1 MAINNDGITFN
12 MTEHIDM
19 LNEKTVG
26 GGGYAIPKEYIVQ
39 KYLKER
45 INPEIPTATILAA
58 LDTRIFEDKAMASAQ
73 ALMGGPQKSVL
84 EETITETETAMAPR
98 MPQGINQGQPSP
110 MPGQMPRQMAGLQR
124 PPMPGRVPPQ
134 QRTGTGIGKMM
145 AAAGGYVPNFADGGI
160 IGYKERGFVNRYDP
174 DARPFTS
181 PLNMR
186 QPYRN
191 SLQEQAREKYLN
203 VESIEDKLT
212 QLKTEPNSLENI
224 NLEKE
229 LKRQLQITEGTPVTG
244 GGYEK
249 GDDALYTPPE
259 EKIDTFEKKEIID
272 APGQGVI
279 EEVIKEKTEVSD
291 RVDPNFSGAVGEA
304 DDAAAFLNEYAAN
317 QGKDDLFE
325 PVDSILA
332 GDDAVKAYE
341 DRIGVSPFVALAGK
355 YEQEIG
361 ENIAEAKKQ
370 SIGKMLFNFGSEL
383 TKSGRLGDA
392 AVAAGRDIDKD
403 MDRLITL
410 KREQRKV
417 GFDIAKIGEAERQT
431 KGKIGMTA
439 EQQAKKD
446 NLTKSLKK
454 REFELIEEKNAID
467 SIYKGKMGDAALLN
481 AESAGSYYKGLAS
494 NTSAETQIRAAVNDE
509 VFGTKDSAERERYS
523 KAKAKVIRAQIANPK
538 IKDMNEILKLALP
551 GDEAGKEMYLDYTDR
566 IKDEMVIQRDN
577 YKPSFPPG
585 TRPPAGA
592 DPLGLRNK

>member
-1 MAINNDGITFN
+1 
-12 MTEHIDM
+12 
-19 LNEKTVG
+19 
-26 GGGYAIPKEYIVQ
+26 
-39 KYLKER
+39 
-45 INPEIPTATILAA
+45 
-58 LDTRIFEDKAMASAQ
+58 
-73 ALMGGPQKSVL
+73 
-84 EETITETETAMAPR
+84 
-98 MPQGINQGQPSP
+98 
-110 MPGQMPRQMAGLQR
+110 
-124 PPMPGRVPPQ
+124 MPGRVPPQ
-134 QRTGTGIGKMM
+134 RNNGIPMM

-174 DARPFTS
+174 NARPFSS
-181 PLNMR
+181 PYNRKNPYGNPMGINEVDFDAMRESGDFSSVDRPKYEILKTQLAELNM
-186 QPYRN
+186 QP
-191 SLQEQAREKYLN
+191 
-203 VESIEDKLT
+203 D
-212 QLKTEPNSLENI
+212 SLEKI
-224 NLEKE
+224 NNVKMLEKE
-229 LKRQLQITEGTPVTG
+229 LSIMEDTPRTG

-259 EKIDTFEKKEIID
+259 EVIDTFEKKEIKE

-291 RVDPNFSGAVGEA
+291 RVDPNFRGMGGEA

-332 GDDAVKAYE
+332 GDEEVKAYE

-392 AVAAGRDIDKD
+392 AIAAGRDIDKD

-439 EQQAKKD
+439 AMQAKKD

-454 REFELIEEKNAID
+454 REFELIEEKNRLTG
-467 SIYKGKMGDAALLN
+467 IYQGKTGDAALMT
-481 AESAGSYYKGLAS
+481 AQTGKSYAS
-494 NTSAETQIRAAVNDE
+494 QQTSKTGMETAIRTATNDE

-523 KAKAKVIRAQIANPK
+523 KAKAKVIRAQIANPDK
-538 IKDMNEILKLALP
+538 NIAEILEIALK
-551 GDEAGKEMYLDYTDR
+551 GDDAGKEMYLNYTDR
-566 IKDEMVIQRDN
+566 IKNEMVIQRELYNRNNTSSRNSTIGMPDN
-577 YKPSFPPG
+577 IRALTQRYG
-585 TRPPAGA
+585 TPQ
-592 DPLGLRNK
+592 